1 MSDSI
6 EIPQEQVPA
15 PEVWMEKQMSS
26 VRILIADDHE
36 VVRRGV
42 RSLLESRKEWN
53 VCGEAVDG
61 RDAVNKAKELHPDV
75 VVLDISMPHLNGFE
89 AASLIRKEVPQSKI
103 LILSQHNVSEM
114 IQTALDAGARGYVSK
129 SEVSRDLLPAIEAI
143 IHNRSPFI
151 SHTENNGD
159 GTSASAQPAISVSTK
174 TDDLEL
180 GELDLL
186 AERNHLRELFMQ
198 LPAAIG
204 FMRGP
209 EHRWAFV
216 NPAYVRAVGRKS
228 DRALLGK
235 TIRESLSELKGQGFF
250 ELLDEVYRSGVPFV
264 GTEMKVNLDRGASGQ
279 PEEAFFNFI
288 YQPVRNHAGAVEGIF
303 VHAVEVTDHVLAR
316 GAMEKNETRL
326 HLAQA
331 AAQIGTWEWDPVGKK
346 NSLSSELHHMFG
358 TEASDPEHA
367 EQWKSRVVPE
377 DLPRVQAAMQESLKT
392 GSMEFEYRYQNPE
405 RGLRWFY
412 CKGGRLSQD
421 QSRLFGVVL
430 DITERKQTA
439 EALRTAHNELE
450 ARVQRRTAELQRR
463 TEEVSA
469 QADLLNLA
477 NDAIFVRTLDDKI
490 TYWNQGAE
498 RLYGWSREEVL
509 EKAPHQILRT
519 EFPQP
524 FEEIKAQLLREG
536 RWQGELTHSKRDGS
550 RIIVA
555 SRWSMWRAPDGK
567 PLGFLEVNSDIT
579 ERKRAEEGLR
589 TISGRL
595 LQMQDEERRRIAR
608 ELHDS
613 AGQTLVALDM
623 NLSSIRREAKQL
635 SPQVLKT
642 CSESLELVKALSREL
657 RTISH
662 LLHPPLLDEAGLP
675 SAVRWYVEGFGERS
689 KINVNLELDAD
700 LGRLSSECE
709 TAIFRIV
716 QECLTN
722 IHRHSGSSTASIRI
736 GRSAREVRVEVRDE
750 GKGISTQKQCNPGS
764 MKRGVGIQ
772 GMQERVRQLGGRLEI
787 HSGKAGT
794 TVIAIL
800 PVANRSGEDVS
811 TTAEIAS

>member
-1 MSDSI
+1 MN
-6 EIPQEQVPA
+6 
-15 PEVWMEKQMSS
+15 S

-42 RSLLESRKEWN
+42 RSLLTSRKEWD

-61 RDAVNKAKELHPDV
+61 RDAVKKAKELKPDV

-89 AASLIRKEVPQSKI
+89 AARLIHKEVPQSKI

-114 IQTALDAGARGYVSK
+114 LQTALDAGARGYVSK
-129 SEVSRDLLPAIEAI
+129 SEVSRDLLPAVEAI

-151 SHTENNGD
+151 SQTGNNGD
-159 GTSASAQPAISVSTK
+159 GISANAYSALSENTTGIAAQP
-174 TDDLEL
+174 
-180 GELDLL
+180 GELELL
-186 AERNHLRELFMQ
+186 AERSHLRELFMQ

-204 FMRGP
+204 IMSGP
-209 EHRWAFV
+209 AQRWSFV

-228 DRALLGK
+228 DKDLLGK
-235 TIRESLSELKGQGFF
+235 TVRESLPELKDQGFF
-250 ELLDEVYRSGVPFV
+250 DLLDQVYRSGVPFV
-264 GTEMKVNLDRGASGQ
+264 GTEMKVKLDRVASGL

-288 YQPVRNHAGAVEGIF
+288 YQPVRNAAGAVEAIF

-316 GAMEKNETRL
+316 RTMEKNENRFR
-326 HLAQA
+326 LAQV
-331 AAQIGTWEWDPVGKK
+331 AAQIGTWEWDPDGK
-346 NSLSSELHHMFG
+346 NTSLSSELHHMFG
-358 TEASDPEHA
+358 TEASDPDHV
-367 EQWKSRVVPE
+367 QTWKSRVLAE
-377 DLPRVQAAMQESLKT
+377 DMPKVQAAMQESLKT
-392 GSMEFEYRYQNPE
+392 GSMEFEYRYQDPQ

-412 CKGGRLSQD
+412 CKGRRFTEGD
-421 QSRLFGVVL
+421 TRLFGVVL
-430 DITERKQTA
+430 DITERKQIA
-439 EALRTAHNELE
+439 EALRNAHEELE
-450 ARVQRRTAELQRR
+450 ARVQQRTAELQRR

-498 RLYGWSREEVL
+498 RLYGWSRAEVL
-509 EKAPHQILRT
+509 QKTPHQILRT

-524 FEEIKAQLLREG
+524 FEEIKAQLLRDG
-536 RWQGELTHSKRDGS
+536 QWQGELTHSKRDGS
-550 RIIVA
+550 RITVA
-555 SRWSMWRAPDGK
+555 SRWSMWWSPEGK

-595 LQMQDEERRRIAR
+595 LQMQDDERRRIAR

-623 NLSSIRREAKQL
+623 NLASIQREAKQL
-635 SPQVLKT
+635 SPQALKT
-642 CSESLELVKALSREL
+642 CSESLDLVKELSREL

-675 SAVRWYVEGFGERS
+675 SAVRWYVEGFAERS
-689 KINVNLELDAD
+689 KIRVNLDLDAN

-716 QECLTN
+716 QESLTN
-722 IHRHSGSSTASIRI
+722 IHRHSGSPTASISISRT
-736 GRSAREVRVEVRDE
+736 RRQVRLEVHDQ
-750 GKGISTQKQCNPGS
+750 GKGISVQKQRNSGS

-772 GMQERVRQLGGRLEI
+772 GMHERVRQLGGRLQI
-787 HSGKAGT
+787 NSGKGGT
-794 TVIAIL
+794 SVVAIL
-800 PVANRSGEDVS
+800 PTESASGDSFASAVERVS
-811 TTAEIAS
+811 

>member
-1 MSDSI
+1 MN
-6 EIPQEQVPA
+6 
-15 PEVWMEKQMSS
+15 S

-42 RSLLESRKEWN
+42 RSLLTSRKEWD

-61 RDAVNKAKELHPDV
+61 RDAVKKAKELKPDV

-89 AASLIRKEVPQSKI
+89 AARLIHKEVPQSKI

-114 IQTALDAGARGYVSK
+114 LQTALDAGARGYVSK
-129 SEVSRDLLPAIEAI
+129 SEVSRDLLPAVEAI

-151 SHTENNGD
+151 SQTGNNGD
-159 GTSASAQPAISVSTK
+159 GISANAYSALSENTTGVAAQP
-174 TDDLEL
+174 
-180 GELDLL
+180 GELELL
-186 AERNHLRELFMQ
+186 AERSHLRELFMQ

-204 FMRGP
+204 IMSGP
-209 EHRWAFV
+209 EQRWSFV

-228 DRALLGK
+228 DKDLLGK
-235 TIRESLSELKGQGFF
+235 TVRESLPELKDQGFF
-250 ELLDEVYRSGVPFV
+250 DLLDQVYRSGVPFV
-264 GTEMKVNLDRGASGQ
+264 GTEMKVKLDRVASGL

-288 YQPVRNHAGAVEGIF
+288 YQPVRNAAGAVEAIF

-316 GAMEKNETRL
+316 RTMEKNENRFR
-326 HLAQA
+326 LAQV
-331 AAQIGTWEWDPVGKK
+331 AAQIGTWEWDPDGK
-346 NSLSSELHHMFG
+346 NTSLSSELHHMFG
-358 TEASDPEHA
+358 TEASDPDHV
-367 EQWKSRVVPE
+367 QTWKSRVLAE
-377 DLPRVQAAMQESLKT
+377 DMPKVQAAMQESLKT
-392 GSMEFEYRYQNPE
+392 GSMEFEYRYQDPQ

-412 CKGGRLSQD
+412 CKGRRFTEGD
-421 QSRLFGVVL
+421 TRLFGVVL
-430 DITERKQTA
+430 DITERKQIA
-439 EALRTAHNELE
+439 EALRNAHEELE
-450 ARVQRRTAELQRR
+450 ARVQQRTAELQRR

-498 RLYGWSREEVL
+498 RLYGWSRAEVL
-509 EKAPHQILRT
+509 QKTPHQILRT

-524 FEEIKAQLLREG
+524 FEEIKAQLLRDG
-536 RWQGELTHSKRDGS
+536 QWQGELTHSKRDGS
-550 RIIVA
+550 RITVA
-555 SRWSMWRAPDGK
+555 SRWSMWWSPEGK

-595 LQMQDEERRRIAR
+595 LQMQDDERRRIAR

-623 NLSSIRREAKQL
+623 NLASIQREAKQL
-635 SPQVLKT
+635 SPQALKT
-642 CSESLELVKALSREL
+642 CSESLDLVKELSREL

-675 SAVRWYVEGFGERS
+675 SAVRWYVEGFAERS
-689 KINVNLELDAD
+689 KIRVNLDLDAN

-716 QECLTN
+716 QESLTN
-722 IHRHSGSSTASIRI
+722 IHRHSGSPTASISISRT
-736 GRSAREVRVEVRDE
+736 RRQVRLEVHDQ
-750 GKGISTQKQCNPGS
+750 GKGISVQKQRNSGS

-772 GMQERVRQLGGRLEI
+772 GMHERVRQLGGRLQI
-787 HSGKAGT
+787 NSGKGGT
-794 TVIAIL
+794 SVVAIL
-800 PVANRSGEDVS
+800 PTESASGDSFASAVERVS
-811 TTAEIAS
+811 

>member
-1 MSDSI
+1 MN
-6 EIPQEQVPA
+6 
-15 PEVWMEKQMSS
+15 S

-42 RSLLESRKEWN
+42 RSLLTSRKEWD

-61 RDAVNKAKELHPDV
+61 RDAVKKAKELKPDV
-75 VVLDISMPHLNGFE
+75 VVLDISMPDLNGFE
-89 AASLIRKEVPQSKI
+89 AARLIHKEVPQSKI

-114 IQTALDAGARGYVSK
+114 LQTALDAGARGYVSK
-129 SEVSRDLLPAIEAI
+129 SEVSRDLLPAVEAI

-151 SHTENNGD
+151 SQTGNNGD
-159 GTSASAQPAISVSTK
+159 GISANAYSALSENTTGIAAQP
-174 TDDLEL
+174 
-180 GELDLL
+180 GELELL

-204 FMRGP
+204 IMSGP
-209 EHRWAFV
+209 EQRWSFV

-228 DRALLGK
+228 DKDLLGK
-235 TIRESLSELKGQGFF
+235 TVRESLPELKDQGFF
-250 ELLDEVYRSGVPFV
+250 DLLDQVYRSGVPFV
-264 GTEMKVNLDRGASGQ
+264 GTEMKVKLDRVASGL

-288 YQPVRNHAGAVEGIF
+288 YQPVRNAAGAVEAIF

-316 GAMEKNETRL
+316 RTMEKNENRFR
-326 HLAQA
+326 LAQV
-331 AAQIGTWEWDPVGKK
+331 AAQIGTWEWDPDGK
-346 NSLSSELHHMFG
+346 NTSLSSELHHMFG
-358 TEASDPEHA
+358 TEASDPDHV
-367 EQWKSRVVPE
+367 QTWKSRVLAE
-377 DLPRVQAAMQESLKT
+377 DMAKVQAAIQESLKT
-392 GSMEFEYRYQNPE
+392 GSMEFEYRYQDPQ

-412 CKGGRLSQD
+412 CKGCRFTEGD
-421 QSRLFGVVL
+421 TRLFGVVL
-430 DITERKQTA
+430 DITERKQIA
-439 EALRTAHNELE
+439 EALRNAHEELE
-450 ARVQRRTAELQRR
+450 ARVQQRTAELQRR

-498 RLYGWSREEVL
+498 RLYGWSRAEVL
-509 EKAPHQILRT
+509 QKTPHQILRT

-524 FEEIKAQLLREG
+524 FEEIKAQLLRDG
-536 RWQGELTHSKRDGS
+536 QWQGELTHSKRDGS
-550 RIIVA
+550 RITVA
-555 SRWSMWRAPDGK
+555 SRWSMWWSPEGK

-595 LQMQDEERRRIAR
+595 LQMQDDERRRIAR

-623 NLSSIRREAKQL
+623 NLASIQREAKQL
-635 SPQVLKT
+635 SPQALKT
-642 CSESLELVKALSREL
+642 CSESLDLVKELSREL

-675 SAVRWYVEGFGERS
+675 SAVRWYVEGFAERS
-689 KINVNLELDAD
+689 KIRVNLDLDAN

-716 QECLTN
+716 QESLTN
-722 IHRHSGSSTASIRI
+722 IHRHSGSPTASINISRT
-736 GRSAREVRVEVRDE
+736 RREVRLGVHDQ
-750 GKGISTQKQCNPGS
+750 GKGISGS

-772 GMQERVRQLGGRLEI
+772 GMHERVRQLGGRLQI
-787 HSGKAGT
+787 NSGKGGT
-794 TVIAIL
+794 SVVAIL
-800 PVANRSGEDVS
+800 PTESASGDSFASAVERVS
-811 TTAEIAS
+811 

>member
-1 MSDSI
+1 MN
-6 EIPQEQVPA
+6 
-15 PEVWMEKQMSS
+15 S

-42 RSLLESRKEWN
+42 RSLLTSRKEWD

-61 RDAVNKAKELHPDV
+61 RDAVKKAKELKPDV

-89 AASLIRKEVPQSKI
+89 AARLIHKEVPQSKI

-114 IQTALDAGARGYVSK
+114 LQTALDAGARGYVSK
-129 SEVSRDLLPAIEAI
+129 SEVSRDLLPAVEAI

-151 SHTENNGD
+151 SQTGNNGD
-159 GTSASAQPAISVSTK
+159 GISANAYSALSENTTGVAAQP
-174 TDDLEL
+174 
-180 GELDLL
+180 GELELL

-204 FMRGP
+204 IMSGP
-209 EHRWAFV
+209 EQRWSFV

-228 DRALLGK
+228 DKDLLGK
-235 TIRESLSELKGQGFF
+235 TVRESLPELKDQGFF
-250 ELLDEVYRSGVPFV
+250 DLLDQVYRSGVPFV
-264 GTEMKVNLDRGASGQ
+264 GTEMKVKLDRVASGL

-288 YQPVRNHAGAVEGIF
+288 YQPVRNAAGAVEAIF

-316 GAMEKNETRL
+316 RTMEKNENRFR
-326 HLAQA
+326 LAQV
-331 AAQIGTWEWDPVGKK
+331 AAQIGTWEWDPDGK
-346 NSLSSELHHMFG
+346 NTSLSSELHHMFG
-358 TEASDPEHA
+358 TEASDPDHV
-367 EQWKSRVVPE
+367 QTWKSRVLAE
-377 DLPRVQAAMQESLKT
+377 DMPKVQAAMQESLKT
-392 GSMEFEYRYQNPE
+392 GSMEFEYRYQDPQ

-412 CKGGRLSQD
+412 CKGRRFTEGD
-421 QSRLFGVVL
+421 TRLFGVVL
-430 DITERKQTA
+430 DITERKQIA
-439 EALRTAHNELE
+439 EALRNAHEELE
-450 ARVQRRTAELQRR
+450 ARVQQRTAELQRR

-498 RLYGWSREEVL
+498 RLYGWSRAEVL
-509 EKAPHQILRT
+509 QKTPHQILRT

-524 FEEIKAQLLREG
+524 FEEIKAQLLRDG
-536 RWQGELTHSKRDGS
+536 QWQGELTHSKRDGS
-550 RIIVA
+550 RITVA
-555 SRWSMWRAPDGK
+555 SRWSMWWSPEGK

-595 LQMQDEERRRIAR
+595 LQMQDDERRRIAR

-623 NLSSIRREAKQL
+623 NLASIQREAKQL
-635 SPQVLKT
+635 SPQALKT
-642 CSESLELVKALSREL
+642 CSESLDLVKELSREL

-675 SAVRWYVEGFGERS
+675 SAVRWYVEGFAERS
-689 KINVNLELDAD
+689 KIRVNLDLDAN

-716 QECLTN
+716 QESLTN
-722 IHRHSGSSTASIRI
+722 IHRHSGSPTASISISRT
-736 GRSAREVRVEVRDE
+736 RRQVRLEVHDQ
-750 GKGISTQKQCNPGS
+750 GKGISVQKQRNSGS

-772 GMQERVRQLGGRLEI
+772 GMNERVRQLGGRLQI
-787 HSGKAGT
+787 NSGKGGT
-794 TVIAIL
+794 SVVAIL
-800 PVANRSGEDVS
+800 PTESASGDSFASAVERVS
-811 TTAEIAS
+811 

>member
-1 MSDSI
+1 MN
-6 EIPQEQVPA
+6 
-15 PEVWMEKQMSS
+15 S

-42 RSLLESRKEWN
+42 RSLLTSRKEWD

-61 RDAVNKAKELHPDV
+61 RDAVKKAKELKPDV

-89 AASLIRKEVPQSKI
+89 AARLIHKEVPQSKI

-114 IQTALDAGARGYVSK
+114 LQTALDSGARGFVSK
-129 SEVSRDLLPAIEAI
+129 SEVSRDLLPAVEAI

-151 SHTENNGD
+151 SQTGNNGD
-159 GTSASAQPAISVSTK
+159 GISANAYSALSENTTGIAAQP
-174 TDDLEL
+174 
-180 GELDLL
+180 GELELL

-204 FMRGP
+204 IMSGP
-209 EHRWAFV
+209 EQRWSFV

-228 DRALLGK
+228 DKDLLGK
-235 TIRESLSELKGQGFF
+235 TVRESLPELKDQGFF
-250 ELLDEVYRSGVPFV
+250 DLLDQVYRSGVPFV
-264 GTEMKVNLDRGASGQ
+264 GTEMKVKLDRVASGL

-288 YQPVRNHAGAVEGIF
+288 YQPVRNAAGAVEAIF

-316 GAMEKNETRL
+316 RTMEKNENRFR
-326 HLAQA
+326 LAQV
-331 AAQIGTWEWDPVGKK
+331 AAQIGTWEWDPDGK
-346 NSLSSELHHMFG
+346 NTSLSSELHHMFG
-358 TEASDPEHA
+358 TEASDPDHV
-367 EQWKSRVVPE
+367 QTWKSRVLAE
-377 DLPRVQAAMQESLKT
+377 DMPKVQAAMQEGLKT
-392 GSMEFEYRYQNPE
+392 GSMEFEYRYQDPQ

-412 CKGGRLSQD
+412 CKGRRFTEGD
-421 QSRLFGVVL
+421 TRLFGVVL
-430 DITERKQTA
+430 DITERKQIA
-439 EALRTAHNELE
+439 EALRNAHEELE
-450 ARVQRRTAELQRR
+450 ARVQQRTAELQRR

-498 RLYGWSREEVL
+498 RLYGWSRAEVL
-509 EKAPHQILRT
+509 QKTPHQILRT

-524 FEEIKAQLLREG
+524 FEEIKAQLLRDG
-536 RWQGELTHSKRDGS
+536 QWQGELTHSKRDGS
-550 RIIVA
+550 RITVA
-555 SRWSMWRAPDGK
+555 SRWSMWWSPEGK

-595 LQMQDEERRRIAR
+595 LQMQDDERRRIAR

-623 NLSSIRREAKQL
+623 NLASIQREAKQL
-635 SPQVLKT
+635 SPQALKT
-642 CSESLELVKALSREL
+642 CSESLDLVKELSREL

-675 SAVRWYVEGFGERS
+675 SAVRWYVEGFAERS
-689 KINVNLELDAD
+689 KIRVNLDLDAN

-716 QECLTN
+716 QESLTN
-722 IHRHSGSSTASIRI
+722 IHRHSGSPTASISISRT
-736 GRSAREVRVEVRDE
+736 RRQVRLEVHDQ
-750 GKGISTQKQCNPGS
+750 GKGISVQKQRNSGS

-772 GMQERVRQLGGRLEI
+772 GMHERVRQLGGRLQI
-787 HSGKAGT
+787 NSGKGGT
-794 TVIAIL
+794 SVVAIL
-800 PVANRSGEDVS
+800 PTESASGDSFASAVERVS
-811 TTAEIAS
+811 

>member
-1 MSDSI
+1 MN
-6 EIPQEQVPA
+6 
-15 PEVWMEKQMSS
+15 S

-42 RSLLESRKEWN
+42 RSLLTSRKEWD

-61 RDAVNKAKELHPDV
+61 RDAVKKAKELKPDV
-75 VVLDISMPHLNGFE
+75 VVLDISMPDLNGFE
-89 AASLIRKEVPQSKI
+89 AARLIHKEVPQSKI

-114 IQTALDAGARGYVSK
+114 LQTALDAGARGYVSK
-129 SEVSRDLLPAIEAI
+129 SEVSRDLLPAVEAI

-151 SHTENNGD
+151 SQTGNNGD
-159 GTSASAQPAISVSTK
+159 GISANAYSALSENTTGIAAQP
-174 TDDLEL
+174 
-180 GELDLL
+180 GELELL

-204 FMRGP
+204 IMSGP
-209 EHRWAFV
+209 EQRWSFV

-228 DRALLGK
+228 DKDLLGK
-235 TIRESLSELKGQGFF
+235 TVRESLPELKDQGFF
-250 ELLDEVYRSGVPFV
+250 DLLDQVYRSGVPFV
-264 GTEMKVNLDRGASGQ
+264 GTEMKVKLDRVASGL

-288 YQPVRNHAGAVEGIF
+288 YQPVRNAAGAVEAIF

-316 GAMEKNETRL
+316 RTMEKNENRFR
-326 HLAQA
+326 LAQV
-331 AAQIGTWEWDPVGKK
+331 AAQIGTWEWDPDGK
-346 NSLSSELHHMFG
+346 NTSLSSELHHMFG
-358 TEASDPEHA
+358 TEASDPDYV
-367 EQWKSRVVPE
+367 QTWKSRVLAE
-377 DLPRVQAAMQESLKT
+377 DMPKVQAAMQESLKT
-392 GSMEFEYRYQNPE
+392 GSMEFEYRYQDPQ

-412 CKGGRLSQD
+412 CKGRRFTEGD
-421 QSRLFGVVL
+421 TRLFGVAL
-430 DITERKQTA
+430 DITERKQIA
-439 EALRTAHNELE
+439 EALRNAHEELE
-450 ARVQRRTAELQRR
+450 ARVQQRTAELQRR

-498 RLYGWSREEVL
+498 RLYGWSRAEVL
-509 EKAPHQILRT
+509 QKTPHQILRT

-524 FEEIKAQLLREG
+524 FEEIKAQLLRDG
-536 RWQGELTHSKRDGS
+536 QWQGELTHSKRDGS
-550 RIIVA
+550 RITVA
-555 SRWSMWRAPDGK
+555 SRWSMWWSPEGK

-595 LQMQDEERRRIAR
+595 LQMQDDERRRIAR

-623 NLSSIRREAKQL
+623 NLASIQREAKQL
-635 SPQVLKT
+635 SPQALKT
-642 CSESLELVKALSREL
+642 CSESLDLVKELSREL

-675 SAVRWYVEGFGERS
+675 SAVRWYVEGFAERS
-689 KINVNLELDAD
+689 KIRVNLDLDAN

-716 QECLTN
+716 QESLTN
-722 IHRHSGSSTASIRI
+722 IHRHSGSPTASISISRT
-736 GRSAREVRVEVRDE
+736 RREVRLGVHDQ
-750 GKGISTQKQCNPGS
+750 GKGISGS

-772 GMQERVRQLGGRLEI
+772 GMHERVRQLGGRLQI
-787 HSGKAGT
+787 NSGKGGT
-794 TVIAIL
+794 SVVAIL
-800 PVANRSGEDVS
+800 PTESASGDSFASAVERVS
-811 TTAEIAS
+811 

>member
-1 MSDSI
+1 MN
-6 EIPQEQVPA
+6 
-15 PEVWMEKQMSS
+15 S

-42 RSLLESRKEWN
+42 RSLLTSRKEWD

-61 RDAVNKAKELHPDV
+61 RDAVKKAKELKPDV

-89 AASLIRKEVPQSKI
+89 AARLIHKEVPQSKI

-114 IQTALDAGARGYVSK
+114 LQTALDSGARGYVSK
-129 SEVSRDLLPAIEAI
+129 SEVSRDLLPAVEAI
-143 IHNRSPFI
+143 VHNRSPFI
-151 SHTENNGD
+151 SQIGNNGD
-159 GTSASAQPAISVSTK
+159 GISANAYSALSENTTGIAAQAGV
-174 TDDLEL
+174 LE
-180 GELDLL
+180 LL

-204 FMRGP
+204 IMSGP
-209 EHRWAFV
+209 EQRWSFV

-228 DRALLGK
+228 DKDLLGK
-235 TIRESLSELKGQGFF
+235 TVRESLPELKDQGFF
-250 ELLDEVYRSGVPFV
+250 DLLDQVYRSGVPFV
-264 GTEMKVNLDRGASGQ
+264 GTEMKVKLDRVASGL

-288 YQPVRNHAGAVEGIF
+288 YQPVRNATGAVEAIF

-316 GAMEKNETRL
+316 RTMEKNENRFR
-326 HLAQA
+326 LAQV
-331 AAQIGTWEWDPVGKK
+331 AAQIGTWEWDPDGK
-346 NSLSSELHHMFG
+346 NTSLSSELHHMFG
-358 TEASDPEHA
+358 TEASDPDHV
-367 EQWKSRVVPE
+367 QTWKSRVLAE
-377 DLPRVQAAMQESLKT
+377 DMPKVQAAMQESLKT
-392 GSMEFEYRYQNPE
+392 GSMEFEYRYQDPQ

-412 CKGGRLSQD
+412 CKGRRFTEGD
-421 QSRLFGVVL
+421 TRLFGVVL
-430 DITERKQTA
+430 DITERKQIA
-439 EALRTAHNELE
+439 EALRNAHEELE
-450 ARVQRRTAELQRR
+450 ARVQQRTAELQRR

-498 RLYGWSREEVL
+498 RLYGWSRAEVL
-509 EKAPHQILRT
+509 QKTPHQILRT

-524 FEEIKAQLLREG
+524 FEEIKAQLLRDG
-536 RWQGELTHSKRDGS
+536 QWQGELTHSKRDGS
-550 RIIVA
+550 RITVA
-555 SRWSMWRAPDGK
+555 SRWSMWWSPEGK

-595 LQMQDEERRRIAR
+595 LQMQDDERRRIAR
-608 ELHDS
+608 ELHDR

-623 NLSSIRREAKQL
+623 NLASIQREAKQL
-635 SPQVLKT
+635 SPQALKT
-642 CSESLELVKALSREL
+642 CSESLDLVKELSREL

-675 SAVRWYVEGFGERS
+675 SAVRWYVEGFAERS
-689 KINVNLELDAD
+689 KIRVNLDLDAN

-716 QECLTN
+716 QESLTN
-722 IHRHSGSSTASIRI
+722 IHRHSGSPTASISISRT
-736 GRSAREVRVEVRDE
+736 RRQVRLEVHDQ
-750 GKGISTQKQCNPGS
+750 GKGISVQKQRNSGS

-772 GMQERVRQLGGRLEI
+772 GMHERVRQLGGRLQI
-787 HSGKAGT
+787 NSGKGGT
-794 TVIAIL
+794 SVVAIL
-800 PVANRSGEDVS
+800 PTESASGDSFASAVERVS
-811 TTAEIAS
+811 

>member
-1 MSDSI
+1 MN
-6 EIPQEQVPA
+6 
-15 PEVWMEKQMSS
+15 S

-42 RSLLESRKEWN
+42 RSLLTSRKEWA

-61 RDAVNKAKELHPDV
+61 RDAVKKAKELKPDV
-75 VVLDISMPHLNGFE
+75 VVLDISMPDLNGFE
-89 AASLIRKEVPQSKI
+89 AARLIHKEVPQSKI

-114 IQTALDAGARGYVSK
+114 LQTALDAGARGYVSK
-129 SEVSRDLLPAIEAI
+129 SEVSRDLLPAVEAI

-151 SHTENNGD
+151 SQTGNNGD
-159 GTSASAQPAISVSTK
+159 GISANAYSALSENTTGIAAQP
-174 TDDLEL
+174 
-180 GELDLL
+180 GELELL

-204 FMRGP
+204 IMSGP
-209 EHRWAFV
+209 EQRWSFV

-228 DRALLGK
+228 DKDLLGK
-235 TIRESLSELKGQGFF
+235 TVRESLPELKDQGFF
-250 ELLDEVYRSGVPFV
+250 DLLDQVYRSGVPFV
-264 GTEMKVNLDRGASGQ
+264 GTEMKVKLDRVASGL

-288 YQPVRNHAGAVEGIF
+288 YQPVRNAAGAVEAIF

-316 GAMEKNETRL
+316 RTMEKNENRFR
-326 HLAQA
+326 LAQV
-331 AAQIGTWEWDPVGKK
+331 AAQIGTWEWDPDGK
-346 NSLSSELHHMFG
+346 NTSLSSELHHMFG
-358 TEASDPEHA
+358 TEASDPDHV
-367 EQWKSRVVPE
+367 QTWKSRVLAE
-377 DLPRVQAAMQESLKT
+377 DMAKVQAAIQESLKT
-392 GSMEFEYRYQNPE
+392 GSMEFEYRYQDPQ

-412 CKGGRLSQD
+412 CKGCRFTEGD
-421 QSRLFGVVL
+421 TRLFGVVL
-430 DITERKQTA
+430 DITERKQIA
-439 EALRTAHNELE
+439 EALRNAHEELE
-450 ARVQRRTAELQRR
+450 ARVQQRTAELQRR

-498 RLYGWSREEVL
+498 RLYGWSRAEVL
-509 EKAPHQILRT
+509 QKTPHQILRT

-524 FEEIKAQLLREG
+524 FEEIKAQLLRDG
-536 RWQGELTHSKRDGS
+536 QWQGELTHSKRDGS
-550 RIIVA
+550 RITVA
-555 SRWSMWRAPDGK
+555 SRWSMWWSPEGK

-595 LQMQDEERRRIAR
+595 LQMQDDERRRIAR

-623 NLSSIRREAKQL
+623 NLASIQREAKQL
-635 SPQVLKT
+635 SPQALKT
-642 CSESLELVKALSREL
+642 CSESLDLVKELSREL

-675 SAVRWYVEGFGERS
+675 SAVRWYVEGFAERS
-689 KINVNLELDAD
+689 KIRVNLDLDAN

-716 QECLTN
+716 QESLTN
-722 IHRHSGSSTASIRI
+722 IHRHSGSPTASISISRT
-736 GRSAREVRVEVRDE
+736 RREVRLGVHDQ
-750 GKGISTQKQCNPGS
+750 GKGISGS

-772 GMQERVRQLGGRLEI
+772 GMHERVRQLGGRLQI
-787 HSGKAGT
+787 NSGKGGT
-794 TVIAIL
+794 SVVAIL
-800 PVANRSGEDVS
+800 PTESASGDSFASAVERVS
-811 TTAEIAS
+811 

>member
-1 MSDSI
+1 MG
-6 EIPQEQVPA
+6 
-15 PEVWMEKQMSS
+15 KQMSS
-26 VRILIADDHE
+26 LRILIVDDHE

-42 RSLLESRKEWN
+42 RALLASRKDWDI
-53 VCGEAVDG
+53 CGEAVDG
-61 RDAVNKAKELHPDV
+61 RDAVNKAKELNPDV

-89 AASLIRKEVPQSKI
+89 AARLIRNEVPQSKI

-114 IQTALDAGARGYVSK
+114 IQTALDVGARGYVSK

-151 SHTENNGD
+151 SQTENNGD
-159 GTSASAQPAISVSTK
+159 GSFVSAHPASLESTK
-174 TDDLEL
+174 TGDPQLA
-180 GELDLL
+180 ELDLL

-228 DRALLGK
+228 DKALLGK
-235 TIRESLSELKGQGFF
+235 TIRESLPELMGQGFF

-288 YQPVRNHAGAVEGIF
+288 YQPVRNQTAAVAGIF

-316 GAMEKNETRL
+316 RTMEKNETRL
-326 HLAQA
+326 HLAQT
-331 AAQIGTWEWDPVGKK
+331 AAQIGTWEWDPAGKN

-358 TEASDPEHA
+358 TEAGDPEHA
-367 EQWKSRVVPE
+367 QKWTSRVMPE
-377 DLPRVQAAMQESLKT
+377 DMPKVQAAMQESLKT
-392 GSMEFEYRYQNPE
+392 GSMEFEYRYQDPQ

-412 CKGGRLSQD
+412 CKGRKFSQNEN
-421 QSRLFGVVL
+421 RLFGVVL
-430 DITERKQTA
+430 DITERKQIA
-439 EALRTAHNELE
+439 EALRNAHDELE
-450 ARVQRRTAELQRR
+450 ARVQERTAELQRR

-498 RLYGWSREEVL
+498 RLYGWRRDEVL
-509 EKAPHQILRT
+509 QKAPYQILRT

-536 RWQGELTHSKRDGS
+536 QWQGEITHSKRDGS

-555 SRWSMWRAPDGK
+555 SRWSMWRGPDGQ
-567 PLGFLEVNSDIT
+567 PLGFLEVNTDIT

-623 NLSSIRREAKQL
+623 NLSSIQREAKQL
-635 SPQVLKT
+635 SAQTLKT
-642 CSESLELVKALSREL
+642 CSESLVLVKALSREL

-662 LLHPPLLDEAGLP
+662 LLHPPLLDEAGLS
-675 SAVRWYVEGFGERS
+675 SAVRWYVEGFAERS
-689 KINVNLELDAD
+689 RIAVNLELDAD

-722 IHRHSGSSTASIRI
+722 IHRHSGSPTASIRI
-736 GRSAREVRVEVRDE
+736 SRTPREVRVEVGDQ
-750 GKGISTQKQCNPGS
+750 GKGIAVQKQRNSGS

-787 HSGKAGT
+787 HSGKGGT

-800 PVANRSGEDVS
+800 PTESRSSDSSSSAAEVASQG
-811 TTAEIAS
+811 

>member
-1 MSDSI
+1 MN
-6 EIPQEQVPA
+6 
-15 PEVWMEKQMSS
+15 S

-42 RSLLESRKEWN
+42 RSLLTSRKEWN
-53 VCGEAVDG
+53 ICGEAVDG
-61 RDAVNKAKELHPDV
+61 RDAVNKAKELKPDV

-89 AASLIRKEVPQSKI
+89 AARLIRKEVPQSKI

-114 IQTALDAGARGYVSK
+114 IQTALDVGARGYVSK

-151 SHTENNGD
+151 SQTENNGD
-159 GTSASAQPAISVSTK
+159 RISASTLSARSEPKTGNSQP
-174 TDDLEL
+174 

-204 FMRGP
+204 VMSGP
-209 EHRWAFV
+209 ELRWTFV
-216 NPAYVRAVGRKS
+216 NPAYLRAVGRKS
-228 DRALLGK
+228 DNDLLGK
-235 TIRESLSELKGQGFF
+235 TIRETLPELKGQGFF

-264 GTEMKVNLDRGASGQ
+264 GTEMKVILDRGASGQ
-279 PEEAFFNFI
+279 PAEAFFNFI
-288 YQPVRNHAGAVEGIF
+288 YQPVRNQEGAVEGIF

-316 GAMEKNETRL
+316 RTMEQNETRF

-331 AAQIGTWEWDPVGKK
+331 AAQIGTWEWDPVEKN

-367 EQWKSRVVPE
+367 QKWTSRVVPE
-377 DLPRVQAAMQESLKT
+377 DLPKVQAAMQESLNT
-392 GSMEFEYRYQNPE
+392 GSMEFEYRYQHPQ

-412 CKGGRLSQD
+412 CKGRRFTESD
-421 QSRLFGVVL
+421 ARLFGVVL
-430 DITERKQTA
+430 DITERKQIA
-439 EALRTAHNELE
+439 EALRHAHEELE
-450 ARVQRRTAELQRR
+450 TRVQHRTAELERR

-498 RLYGWSREEVL
+498 RLYGWSRHEVL
-509 EKAPHQILRT
+509 GNAPHQVLRT

-524 FEEIKAQLLREG
+524 FEEIKAQLLRDG
-536 RWQGELTHSKRDGS
+536 RWQGELIHSKRDGS

-555 SRWSMWRAPDGK
+555 SRWSMWWSPDGK

-595 LQMQDEERRRIAR
+595 LQMQDDERRRIAR

-623 NLSSIRREAKQL
+623 NLAAIQREAKEL
-635 SPQVLKT
+635 SPQALKT
-642 CSESLELVKALSREL
+642 CSESLHLVKELSREL

-675 SAVRWYVEGFGERS
+675 SAVRWYVEGFAERS
-689 KINVNLELDAD
+689 KIRVNLDLDAN

-722 IHRHSGSSTASIRI
+722 IHRHSGSPTANISISSTPRQ
-736 GRSAREVRVEVRDE
+736 VRVEVRDQ
-750 GKGISTQKQCNPGS
+750 GKGISVRKQRDAGA

-772 GMQERVRQLGGRLEI
+772 GMQERVRQLGGRLQI
-787 HSGKAGT
+787 NSGKGGT
-794 TVIAIL
+794 SVVAIL
-800 PVANRSGEDVS
+800 PTETVS
-811 TTAEIAS
+811 SDSFAPAVERVS

>member
-1 MSDSI
+1 MN
-6 EIPQEQVPA
+6 
-15 PEVWMEKQMSS
+15 S

-42 RSLLESRKEWN
+42 RSLLTSRKEWD

-61 RDAVNKAKELHPDV
+61 RDAVKKAKELKPDV
-75 VVLDISMPHLNGFE
+75 VVLDISMPDLNGFE
-89 AASLIRKEVPQSKI
+89 AARLIHKEVPQSKI

-114 IQTALDAGARGYVSK
+114 LQTALDAGARGYVSK
-129 SEVSRDLLPAIEAI
+129 SEVSRDLLPAVEAI

-151 SHTENNGD
+151 SQTGNNGD
-159 GTSASAQPAISVSTK
+159 GISANAYSALSENTTGIAAQP
-174 TDDLEL
+174 
-180 GELDLL
+180 GELELL

-204 FMRGP
+204 IMSGP
-209 EHRWAFV
+209 EQRWSFV

-228 DRALLGK
+228 DKDLLGK
-235 TIRESLSELKGQGFF
+235 TVRESLPELKDQGFF
-250 ELLDEVYRSGVPFV
+250 DLLDQVYRSGVPFV
-264 GTEMKVNLDRGASGQ
+264 GTEMKVKLDRVASGL

-288 YQPVRNHAGAVEGIF
+288 YQPVRNAAGAVEAIF

-316 GAMEKNETRL
+316 RTMEKNENRFR
-326 HLAQA
+326 LAQV
-331 AAQIGTWEWDPVGKK
+331 AAQIGTWEWDPDGK
-346 NSLSSELHHMFG
+346 NTSLSSELHHMFG
-358 TEASDPEHA
+358 TEASDPDHV
-367 EQWKSRVVPE
+367 QTWKSRVLAE
-377 DLPRVQAAMQESLKT
+377 DMAKVQAAMQESLKT
-392 GSMEFEYRYQNPE
+392 GSMEFEYRYQDPQ

-412 CKGGRLSQD
+412 CKGRRFTEGD
-421 QSRLFGVVL
+421 TRLFGVVL
-430 DITERKQTA
+430 DITERKQIA
-439 EALRTAHNELE
+439 EALRNAHEELE
-450 ARVQRRTAELQRR
+450 ARVQQRTAELQRR

-498 RLYGWSREEVL
+498 RLYGWSRAEVL
-509 EKAPHQILRT
+509 QKTPHQILGT

-524 FEEIKAQLLREG
+524 FEEIKAQLLRDG
-536 RWQGELTHSKRDGS
+536 QWQGELAQSKRDGS

-555 SRWSMWRAPDGK
+555 SRWSMWRDPDGK

-595 LQMQDEERRRIAR
+595 LQMQDDERRRIAR

-623 NLSSIRREAKQL
+623 NLASIQREAKQL
-635 SPQVLKT
+635 SPQALKT
-642 CSESLELVKALSREL
+642 CSESLDLVKELSREL

-675 SAVRWYVEGFGERS
+675 SAVRWYVEGFAERS
-689 KINVNLELDAD
+689 KIRVNLDLDAN

-716 QECLTN
+716 QESLTN
-722 IHRHSGSSTASIRI
+722 IHRHSGSPTASISISRT
-736 GRSAREVRVEVRDE
+736 RREVRLGVHDQ
-750 GKGISTQKQCNPGS
+750 GKGISGS

-772 GMQERVRQLGGRLEI
+772 GMHERVRQLGGRLQI
-787 HSGKAGT
+787 NSGKGGT
-794 TVIAIL
+794 SVVAIL
-800 PVANRSGEDVS
+800 PTESASGDSFASAVERVS
-811 TTAEIAS
+811 

>member
-1 MSDSI
+1 MN
-6 EIPQEQVPA
+6 
-15 PEVWMEKQMSS
+15 S

-42 RSLLESRKEWN
+42 RSLLTSRKEWD

-61 RDAVNKAKELHPDV
+61 RDAVKKAKELKPDV
-75 VVLDISMPHLNGFE
+75 VVLDISMPDLNGFE
-89 AASLIRKEVPQSKI
+89 AARLIHKEVPQSKI

-114 IQTALDAGARGYVSK
+114 LQTALDAGARGYVSK
-129 SEVSRDLLPAIEAI
+129 SEVSRDLLPAVEAI

-151 SHTENNGD
+151 SQTGNNGD
-159 GTSASAQPAISVSTK
+159 GISANAYSALSENTTGVAAQP
-174 TDDLEL
+174 
-180 GELDLL
+180 GELELL
-186 AERNHLRELFMQ
+186 AERSHLRELFMQ

-204 FMRGP
+204 IMSGP
-209 EHRWAFV
+209 AQRWSFV

-228 DRALLGK
+228 DKDLLGK
-235 TIRESLSELKGQGFF
+235 TVRESLPELKDQGFF
-250 ELLDEVYRSGVPFV
+250 DLLDQVYRSGVPFV
-264 GTEMKVNLDRGASGQ
+264 GTEMKVKLDRVASGL

-288 YQPVRNHAGAVEGIF
+288 YQPVRNAAGAVEAIF

-316 GAMEKNETRL
+316 RTMEKNENRFR
-326 HLAQA
+326 LAQV
-331 AAQIGTWEWDPVGKK
+331 AAQIGTWEWDPDGK
-346 NSLSSELHHMFG
+346 NTSLSSELHHMFG
-358 TEASDPEHA
+358 TEASDPDHV
-367 EQWKSRVVPE
+367 QTWKSRVLAE
-377 DLPRVQAAMQESLKT
+377 DMPKVQAAMQESLKT
-392 GSMEFEYRYQNPE
+392 GSMEFEYRYQDPQ

-412 CKGGRLSQD
+412 CKGRRFTEGD
-421 QSRLFGVVL
+421 TRLFGVVL
-430 DITERKQTA
+430 DITERKQIA
-439 EALRTAHNELE
+439 EALRNAHEELE
-450 ARVQRRTAELQRR
+450 ARVQQRTAELQRR

-498 RLYGWSREEVL
+498 RLYGWSRAEVL
-509 EKAPHQILRT
+509 QKTPHQILRT

-524 FEEIKAQLLREG
+524 FEEIKAQLLRDG
-536 RWQGELTHSKRDGS
+536 QWQGELTHSKRDGS
-550 RIIVA
+550 RITVA
-555 SRWSMWRAPDGK
+555 SRWSMWWSPEGK

-595 LQMQDEERRRIAR
+595 LQMQDDERRRIAR

-623 NLSSIRREAKQL
+623 NLASIQREAKQL
-635 SPQVLKT
+635 SPQALKT
-642 CSESLELVKALSREL
+642 CSESLDLVKELSREL

-675 SAVRWYVEGFGERS
+675 SAVRWYVEGFAERS
-689 KINVNLELDAD
+689 KIRVNLDLDAN

-716 QECLTN
+716 QESLTN
-722 IHRHSGSSTASIRI
+722 IHRHSGSPTASISISRT
-736 GRSAREVRVEVRDE
+736 RRQVRLEVHDQ
-750 GKGISTQKQCNPGS
+750 GKGISVQKQRNSGS

-772 GMQERVRQLGGRLEI
+772 GMHERVRQLGGRLQI
-787 HSGKAGT
+787 NSGKGGT
-794 TVIAIL
+794 SVVAIL
-800 PVANRSGEDVS
+800 PTESASGDSFASAVERVS
-811 TTAEIAS
+811 

>member
-1 MSDSI
+1 MN
-6 EIPQEQVPA
+6 
-15 PEVWMEKQMSS
+15 S

-42 RSLLESRKEWN
+42 RSLLTSRKEWD

-61 RDAVNKAKELHPDV
+61 RDAVKKAKELKPDV

-89 AASLIRKEVPQSKI
+89 AARLIHKEVPQSKI

-114 IQTALDAGARGYVSK
+114 LQTALDSGARGYVSK
-129 SEVSRDLLPAIEAI
+129 SEVSRDLLPAVEAI

-151 SHTENNGD
+151 SQTGNNGD
-159 GTSASAQPAISVSTK
+159 GISANAYSALSENTTGIAAQP
-174 TDDLEL
+174 
-180 GELDLL
+180 GELELL

-204 FMRGP
+204 IMSGP
-209 EHRWAFV
+209 EQRWSFV

-228 DRALLGK
+228 DKDLLGK
-235 TIRESLSELKGQGFF
+235 TVRESLPELKDQGFF
-250 ELLDEVYRSGVPFV
+250 DLLDQVYRSGVPFV
-264 GTEMKVNLDRGASGQ
+264 GTEMKVKLDRVASGL

-288 YQPVRNHAGAVEGIF
+288 YQPVRNAAGAVEAIF

-316 GAMEKNETRL
+316 RTMEKNENRFR
-326 HLAQA
+326 LAQV
-331 AAQIGTWEWDPVGKK
+331 AAQIGTWEWDPDGK
-346 NSLSSELHHMFG
+346 NTSLSSELHHMFG
-358 TEASDPEHA
+358 TEASDPDHV
-367 EQWKSRVVPE
+367 QTWKSRVLAE
-377 DLPRVQAAMQESLKT
+377 DMPKVQAAMQESLKT
-392 GSMEFEYRYQNPE
+392 GSMEFEYRYQDPQ

-412 CKGGRLSQD
+412 CKGRRFTEGD
-421 QSRLFGVVL
+421 TRLFGVVL
-430 DITERKQTA
+430 DITERKQIA
-439 EALRTAHNELE
+439 EALRNAHEELE
-450 ARVQRRTAELQRR
+450 ARVQQRTAELQRR

-498 RLYGWSREEVL
+498 RLYGWSRAEVL
-509 EKAPHQILRT
+509 QKTPHQILRT

-524 FEEIKAQLLREG
+524 FEEIKAQLLRDG
-536 RWQGELTHSKRDGS
+536 QWQGELTHSKRDGS
-550 RIIVA
+550 RITVA
-555 SRWSMWRAPDGK
+555 SRWSMWWSPEGK

-595 LQMQDEERRRIAR
+595 LQMQDDERRRIAR

-623 NLSSIRREAKQL
+623 NLASIQREAKQL
-635 SPQVLKT
+635 SPQALKT
-642 CSESLELVKALSREL
+642 CSESLDLVKELSREL

-675 SAVRWYVEGFGERS
+675 SAVRWYVEGFAERS
-689 KINVNLELDAD
+689 KIRVNLDLDAN

-716 QECLTN
+716 QESLTN
-722 IHRHSGSSTASIRI
+722 IHRHSGSPTASISISRT
-736 GRSAREVRVEVRDE
+736 RRQVRLEVHDQ
-750 GKGISTQKQCNPGS
+750 GKGISVQKQRNSGS
-764 MKRGVGIQ
+764 MKGVGIQ
-772 GMQERVRQLGGRLEI
+772 GMHERVRQLGGRLQI
-787 HSGKAGT
+787 NSGKGGT
-794 TVIAIL
+794 SVVAIL
-800 PVANRSGEDVS
+800 PTESASGDSFASAVERVS
-811 TTAEIAS
+811 

>member
-1 MSDSI
+1 MN
-6 EIPQEQVPA
+6 
-15 PEVWMEKQMSS
+15 S

-42 RSLLESRKEWN
+42 RSLLTSRKEWD

-61 RDAVNKAKELHPDV
+61 RDAVKKAKELKPDV

-89 AASLIRKEVPQSKI
+89 AARLIHKEVPQSKI

-114 IQTALDAGARGYVSK
+114 LQTALDAGARGYVSK
-129 SEVSRDLLPAIEAI
+129 SEVSRDLLPAVEAI

-151 SHTENNGD
+151 SQTGNNGD
-159 GTSASAQPAISVSTK
+159 GISANAYSALSENTTGVAAQP
-174 TDDLEL
+174 
-180 GELDLL
+180 GELELL

-204 FMRGP
+204 IMSGP
-209 EHRWAFV
+209 EQRWSFV

-228 DRALLGK
+228 DKDLLGK
-235 TIRESLSELKGQGFF
+235 TVRESLPELKDQGFF
-250 ELLDEVYRSGVPFV
+250 DLLDQVYRSGVPFV
-264 GTEMKVNLDRGASGQ
+264 GTEMKVKLDRVASGL

-288 YQPVRNHAGAVEGIF
+288 YQPVRNAAGAVEAIF

-316 GAMEKNETRL
+316 RTMEKNENRFR
-326 HLAQA
+326 LAQV
-331 AAQIGTWEWDPVGKK
+331 AAQIGTWEWDPDGK
-346 NSLSSELHHMFG
+346 NTSLSSELHHMFG
-358 TEASDPEHA
+358 TEASDPDHV
-367 EQWKSRVVPE
+367 QTWKSRVLAE
-377 DLPRVQAAMQESLKT
+377 DMPKVQAAMQESLKT
-392 GSMEFEYRYQNPE
+392 GSMEFEYRYQDPQ

-412 CKGGRLSQD
+412 CKGRRFTEGD
-421 QSRLFGVVL
+421 TRLFGVVL
-430 DITERKQTA
+430 DITERKQIA
-439 EALRTAHNELE
+439 EALRNAHEELE
-450 ARVQRRTAELQRR
+450 ARVQQRTAELQRR

-498 RLYGWSREEVL
+498 RLYGWGRAEVL
-509 EKAPHQILRT
+509 QKTPHQILRT

-524 FEEIKAQLLREG
+524 FEEIKAQLLRDG
-536 RWQGELTHSKRDGS
+536 QWQGELTHSKRDGS
-550 RIIVA
+550 RITVA
-555 SRWSMWRAPDGK
+555 SRWSMWWSPEGK

-595 LQMQDEERRRIAR
+595 LQMQDDERRRIAR

-623 NLSSIRREAKQL
+623 NLASIQREAKQL
-635 SPQVLKT
+635 SPQALKT
-642 CSESLELVKALSREL
+642 CSESLDLVKELSREL

-675 SAVRWYVEGFGERS
+675 SAVRWYVEGFAERS
-689 KINVNLELDAD
+689 KIRVNLDLDAN

-716 QECLTN
+716 QESLTN
-722 IHRHSGSSTASIRI
+722 IHRHSGSPTASISISRT
-736 GRSAREVRVEVRDE
+736 RRQVRLEVHDQ
-750 GKGISTQKQCNPGS
+750 GKGISVQKQRNSGS

-772 GMQERVRQLGGRLEI
+772 GMHERVRQLGGRLQI
-787 HSGKAGT
+787 NSGKGGT
-794 TVIAIL
+794 SVVAIL
-800 PVANRSGEDVS
+800 PTESASGDSFASAVERVS
-811 TTAEIAS
+811 

>member
-1 MSDSI
+1 MN
-6 EIPQEQVPA
+6 
-15 PEVWMEKQMSS
+15 S

-42 RSLLESRKEWN
+42 RSLLTSRKEWD

-61 RDAVNKAKELHPDV
+61 RDAVKKAKELKPDV

-89 AASLIRKEVPQSKI
+89 AARLIHKEVPQSKI

-114 IQTALDAGARGYVSK
+114 LQTALDSGARGYVSK
-129 SEVSRDLLPAIEAI
+129 SEVSRDLLPAVEAI

-151 SHTENNGD
+151 SQTGNNGD
-159 GTSASAQPAISVSTK
+159 GISANAYSALSENTTGIAAQP
-174 TDDLEL
+174 
-180 GELDLL
+180 GELELL

-204 FMRGP
+204 IMSGP
-209 EHRWAFV
+209 EQRWSFV

-228 DRALLGK
+228 DKDLLGK
-235 TIRESLSELKGQGFF
+235 TVRESLPELKDQGFF
-250 ELLDEVYRSGVPFV
+250 DLLDQVYRSGVPFV
-264 GTEMKVNLDRGASGQ
+264 GTEMKVKLDRVASGL

-288 YQPVRNHAGAVEGIF
+288 YQPVRNAAGAVEAIF

-316 GAMEKNETRL
+316 RTMEKNENRFR
-326 HLAQA
+326 LAQV
-331 AAQIGTWEWDPVGKK
+331 AAQIGTWEWDPDGK
-346 NSLSSELHHMFG
+346 NTSLSSELHHMFG
-358 TEASDPEHA
+358 TEASDPDHV
-367 EQWKSRVVPE
+367 QTWKSRVLAE
-377 DLPRVQAAMQESLKT
+377 DMPKVQAAMQESLKT
-392 GSMEFEYRYQNPE
+392 GSMEFEYRYQDPQ

-412 CKGGRLSQD
+412 CKGRRFTEGD
-421 QSRLFGVVL
+421 TRLFGVVL
-430 DITERKQTA
+430 DITERKQIA
-439 EALRTAHNELE
+439 EALRNAHEELE
-450 ARVQRRTAELQRR
+450 ARVQQRTAELQRR

-498 RLYGWSREEVL
+498 RLYGWSRAEVL
-509 EKAPHQILRT
+509 QKTPHQILRT

-524 FEEIKAQLLREG
+524 FEEIKAQLLRDG
-536 RWQGELTHSKRDGS
+536 QWQGELTHSKRDGS
-550 RIIVA
+550 RITVA
-555 SRWSMWRAPDGK
+555 SRWSMWWSPEGK

-595 LQMQDEERRRIAR
+595 LQMQDDERRRIAR

-623 NLSSIRREAKQL
+623 NLASIQREAKQL
-635 SPQVLKT
+635 SPQALKT
-642 CSESLELVKALSREL
+642 CSESLDLVKELSREL

-675 SAVRWYVEGFGERS
+675 SAVRWYVEGFAERS
-689 KINVNLELDAD
+689 KIRVNLDLDAN

-716 QECLTN
+716 QESLTN
-722 IHRHSGSSTASIRI
+722 IHRHSGSPTASISISRT
-736 GRSAREVRVEVRDE
+736 RRQVRLEVHDQ
-750 GKGISTQKQCNPGS
+750 GKGISVQKQRNSGS

-772 GMQERVRQLGGRLEI
+772 GMHERVRQLGGRLQI
-787 HSGKAGT
+787 NSGKGGT
-794 TVIAIL
+794 SVVAIL
-800 PVANRSGEDVS
+800 PTFGRQLRLCCRARFLRLAV
-811 TTAEIAS
+811 

>member
-1 MSDSI
+1 MN
-6 EIPQEQVPA
+6 
-15 PEVWMEKQMSS
+15 S

-42 RSLLESRKEWN
+42 RSLLTSRKEWD

-61 RDAVNKAKELHPDV
+61 RDAVKKAKELKPDV
-75 VVLDISMPHLNGFE
+75 VVLDISMPDLNGFE
-89 AASLIRKEVPQSKI
+89 AARLIHKEVPQSKI

-114 IQTALDAGARGYVSK
+114 LQTALDAGARGYVSK
-129 SEVSRDLLPAIEAI
+129 SEVSRDLLPAVEAI

-151 SHTENNGD
+151 SQTGNNGD
-159 GTSASAQPAISVSTK
+159 GISANAYSALSENTTGIAAQP
-174 TDDLEL
+174 
-180 GELDLL
+180 GELELL

-204 FMRGP
+204 IMSGP
-209 EHRWAFV
+209 EQRWSFV

-228 DRALLGK
+228 DKDLLGK
-235 TIRESLSELKGQGFF
+235 TVRESLPELKDQGFF
-250 ELLDEVYRSGVPFV
+250 DLLDQVYRSGVPFV
-264 GTEMKVNLDRGASGQ
+264 GTEMKVKLDRVASGL

-288 YQPVRNHAGAVEGIF
+288 YQPVRNAAGAVEAIF

-316 GAMEKNETRL
+316 RTMEKNENRFR
-326 HLAQA
+326 LAQV
-331 AAQIGTWEWDPVGKK
+331 AAQIGTWEWDPDGK
-346 NSLSSELHHMFG
+346 NTSLSSELHHMFG
-358 TEASDPEHA
+358 TEASDPDHV
-367 EQWKSRVVPE
+367 QTWKSRVLAE
-377 DLPRVQAAMQESLKT
+377 DMAKVQAAIQESLKT
-392 GSMEFEYRYQNPE
+392 GSMEFEYRYQDPQ

-412 CKGGRLSQD
+412 CKGCRFTEGD
-421 QSRLFGVVL
+421 TRLFGVVL
-430 DITERKQTA
+430 DITERKQIA
-439 EALRTAHNELE
+439 EALRNAHEELE
-450 ARVQRRTAELQRR
+450 ARVQQRTAELQRR

-498 RLYGWSREEVL
+498 RLYGWSRAEVL
-509 EKAPHQILRT
+509 QKTPHQILRT

-524 FEEIKAQLLREG
+524 FEEIKAQLLRDG
-536 RWQGELTHSKRDGS
+536 QWQGELTHSKRDGS
-550 RIIVA
+550 RITVA
-555 SRWSMWRAPDGK
+555 SRWSMWWSPEGK

-595 LQMQDEERRRIAR
+595 LQMQDDERRRIAR

-623 NLSSIRREAKQL
+623 NLASIQREAKQL
-635 SPQVLKT
+635 SPQALKT
-642 CSESLELVKALSREL
+642 CSESLDLVKELSREL

-675 SAVRWYVEGFGERS
+675 SAVRWYVEGFAERS
-689 KINVNLELDAD
+689 KIRVNLDLDAN

-716 QECLTN
+716 QESLTN
-722 IHRHSGSSTASIRI
+722 IHRHSGSPTASISISRT
-736 GRSAREVRVEVRDE
+736 RREVRLGVHDQ
-750 GKGISTQKQCNPGS
+750 GKGISGS

-772 GMQERVRQLGGRLEI
+772 GMHERVRQLGGRLQI
-787 HSGKAGT
+787 NSGKGGT
-794 TVIAIL
+794 SVVAIL
-800 PVANRSGEDVS
+800 PTESASGDSFASAVERVS
-811 TTAEIAS
+811 

>member
-1 MSDSI
+1 MN
-6 EIPQEQVPA
+6 
-15 PEVWMEKQMSS
+15 S

-42 RSLLESRKEWN
+42 RSLLTSRKEWD
-53 VCGEAVDG
+53 VCGEAVEG
-61 RDAVNKAKELHPDV
+61 RDAVKKAKELKPDV
-75 VVLDISMPHLNGFE
+75 VVLDISMPDLNGFE
-89 AASLIRKEVPQSKI
+89 AARLIHKEVPQSKI

-114 IQTALDAGARGYVSK
+114 LQTALDAGARGYVSK
-129 SEVSRDLLPAIEAI
+129 SEVSRDLLPAVEAI

-151 SHTENNGD
+151 SQTGNNGD
-159 GTSASAQPAISVSTK
+159 GISANAYSALSENTTGIAAQP
-174 TDDLEL
+174 
-180 GELDLL
+180 GELELL

-204 FMRGP
+204 IMSGP
-209 EHRWAFV
+209 EQRWSFV

-228 DRALLGK
+228 DKDLLGK
-235 TIRESLSELKGQGFF
+235 TVRESLPELKDQGFF
-250 ELLDEVYRSGVPFV
+250 DLLDQVYRSGVPFV
-264 GTEMKVNLDRGASGQ
+264 GTEMKVKLDRVASGL

-288 YQPVRNHAGAVEGIF
+288 YQPVRNAAGAVEAIF

-316 GAMEKNETRL
+316 RTMEKNENRFR
-326 HLAQA
+326 LAQV
-331 AAQIGTWEWDPVGKK
+331 AAQIGTWEWDPDGK
-346 NSLSSELHHMFG
+346 NTSLSSELHHMFG
-358 TEASDPEHA
+358 TEASDPDHV
-367 EQWKSRVVPE
+367 QTWKSRVLAE
-377 DLPRVQAAMQESLKT
+377 DMAKVQAAMQESLKT
-392 GSMEFEYRYQNPE
+392 GSMEFEYRYQDPQ

-412 CKGGRLSQD
+412 CKGRRFTEGD
-421 QSRLFGVVL
+421 TRLFGVVL
-430 DITERKQTA
+430 DITERKQIA
-439 EALRTAHNELE
+439 EALRNAHEELE
-450 ARVQRRTAELQRR
+450 ARVQQRTAELQRR

-498 RLYGWSREEVL
+498 RLYGWSRAEVL
-509 EKAPHQILRT
+509 QKTPHQILRT

-524 FEEIKAQLLREG
+524 FEEIKAQLLRDG
-536 RWQGELTHSKRDGS
+536 QWQGELTHSKRDGS
-550 RIIVA
+550 RITVA
-555 SRWSMWRAPDGK
+555 SRWSMWWSPEGK

-595 LQMQDEERRRIAR
+595 LQMQDDERRRIAR

-623 NLSSIRREAKQL
+623 NLASIQREAKQL
-635 SPQVLKT
+635 SPQALKT
-642 CSESLELVKALSREL
+642 CSESLDLVKELSREL

-675 SAVRWYVEGFGERS
+675 SAVRWYVEGFAERS
-689 KINVNLELDAD
+689 KIRVNLDLDAN

-716 QECLTN
+716 QESLTN
-722 IHRHSGSSTASIRI
+722 IHRHSGSPTASISISRT
-736 GRSAREVRVEVRDE
+736 RREVRLGVHDQ
-750 GKGISTQKQCNPGS
+750 GKGISGS

-772 GMQERVRQLGGRLEI
+772 GMHERVRQLGGRLQI
-787 HSGKAGT
+787 NSGKGGT
-794 TVIAIL
+794 SVVAIL
-800 PVANRSGEDVS
+800 PTESASGDSFASAVERVS
-811 TTAEIAS
+811 

>member
-1 MSDSI
+1 MN
-6 EIPQEQVPA
+6 
-15 PEVWMEKQMSS
+15 S

-42 RSLLESRKEWN
+42 RSLLTSRKEWN

-61 RDAVNKAKELHPDV
+61 RDAVKKAKELMPDV

-89 AASLIRKEVPQSKI
+89 AARLIHEEVPQSKI

-114 IQTALDAGARGYVSK
+114 LQTALDAGARGYVSK
-129 SEVSRDLLPAIEAI
+129 SDVSRDLLPAVEAI

-151 SHTENNGD
+151 SQTENNGD
-159 GTSASAQPAISVSTK
+159 GLSARAYRPVSENPTTNAFQP
-174 TDDLEL
+174 D
-180 GELDLL
+180 ELDLL
-186 AERNHLRELFMQ
+186 AERNHLHELFMQ

-204 FMRGP
+204 VMSGP
-209 EHRWAFV
+209 EQRWTFV
-216 NPAYVRAVGRKS
+216 NPACVRAVGRRS
-228 DRALLGK
+228 DEDLVGK
-235 TIRESLSELKGQGFF
+235 TVRESLPELKDQGFF
-250 ELLDEVYRSGVPFV
+250 ELLDQVYRSGVPFV
-264 GTEMKVNLDRGASGQ
+264 GTEMKIKLNRAASGL

-288 YQPVRNHAGAVEGIF
+288 YQPVRNAAGAVEAIF
-303 VHAVEVTDHVLAR
+303 LHAVEVTDHVLAR
-316 GAMEKNETRL
+316 RAMEKNENRFR
-326 HLAQA
+326 LAQV
-331 AAQIGTWEWDPVGKK
+331 AAQIGTWEWDPSG
-346 NSLSSELHHMFG
+346 NSTSLSSELHHMFG
-358 TEASDPEHA
+358 TEATDPDHA
-367 EQWKSRVVPE
+367 QTWNSRVVSE
-377 DLPRVQAAMQESLKT
+377 DMAKVQAAMQESVKT
-392 GSMEFEYRYQNPE
+392 GSMEFEYRYQDPR

-412 CKGGRLSQD
+412 CKGRRFTDSD
-421 QSRLFGVVL
+421 TRLFGVVL

-439 EALRTAHNELE
+439 EALRNAHEELE
-450 ARVQRRTAELQRR
+450 ARVQQRTAELQRR
-463 TEEVSA
+463 TEEVSS

-498 RLYGWSREEVL
+498 RLYGWSRHEVL
-509 EKAPHQILRT
+509 EKSPHQILKT

-524 FEEIKAQLLREG
+524 FEEIKAQLLRDG
-536 RWQGELTHSKRDGS
+536 QWQGELTHSKRDGS
-550 RIIVA
+550 RITVA
-555 SRWSMWRAPDGK
+555 SRWSMWWSPDGK

-595 LQMQDEERRRIAR
+595 LQMQDDERRRIAR

-623 NLSSIRREAKQL
+623 NLASIQREAKEL
-635 SPQVLKT
+635 SPQALKT
-642 CSESLELVKALSREL
+642 CSESLQLVKELSREL

-675 SAVRWYVEGFGERS
+675 SAVRWYVEGFAERS
-689 KINVNLELDAD
+689 KIRVNLDLDAN

-722 IHRHSGSSTASIRI
+722 IHRHSGSPTASISISR
-736 GRSAREVRVEVRDE
+736 RPREVRLEVHDQ
-750 GKGISTQKQCNPGS
+750 GKGISVQKQRNAGA

-772 GMQERVRQLGGRLEI
+772 GMHERVRQLGGRLQI
-787 HSGKAGT
+787 NSGKGGT
-794 TVIAIL
+794 AVVAIL
-800 PVANRSGEDVS
+800 PIESASGENLAPAVERVS
-811 TTAEIAS
+811 

>member
-1 MSDSI
+1 MNS
-6 EIPQEQVPA
+6 
-15 PEVWMEKQMSS
+15 VW
-26 VRILIADDHE
+26 ILIADDHE

-42 RSLLESRKEWN
+42 RSLLTSRKEWD

-61 RDAVNKAKELHPDV
+61 RDAVKKAKELKPDV
-75 VVLDISMPHLNGFE
+75 VVLDISMPDLNGFE
-89 AASLIRKEVPQSKI
+89 AARLIHKEVPQSKI

-114 IQTALDAGARGYVSK
+114 LQTALDSGARGYVSK
-129 SEVSRDLLPAIEAI
+129 SEVSRDLLPAVEAI

-151 SHTENNGD
+151 SQTGNNGD
-159 GTSASAQPAISVSTK
+159 GISANAYSALSENTTGIAAQP
-174 TDDLEL
+174 
-180 GELDLL
+180 GELELL

-204 FMRGP
+204 IMSGP
-209 EHRWAFV
+209 AQRWSFV

-228 DRALLGK
+228 DKDLLGK
-235 TIRESLSELKGQGFF
+235 TVRESLPELKDQGFF
-250 ELLDEVYRSGVPFV
+250 DLLDQVYRSGVPFV
-264 GTEMKVNLDRGASGQ
+264 GTEMKVKLDRVASGL

-288 YQPVRNHAGAVEGIF
+288 YQPVRNAAGAVEAIF

-316 GAMEKNETRL
+316 RTMEKNENRFR
-326 HLAQA
+326 LAQV
-331 AAQIGTWEWDPVGKK
+331 AAQIGTWEWDPDGK
-346 NSLSSELHHMFG
+346 NTSLSSELHHMFG
-358 TEASDPEHA
+358 TEASDPDHV
-367 EQWKSRVVPE
+367 QTWKSRVLAE
-377 DLPRVQAAMQESLKT
+377 DMPKVQAAMQESLKT
-392 GSMEFEYRYQNPE
+392 GSMEFEYRYQDPQ

-412 CKGGRLSQD
+412 CKGRRFTEGD
-421 QSRLFGVVL
+421 TRLFGVVL
-430 DITERKQTA
+430 DITERKQIA
-439 EALRTAHNELE
+439 EALRNAHEELE
-450 ARVQRRTAELQRR
+450 ARVQQRTAELQRR

-490 TYWNQGAE
+490 KYWNQGAE
-498 RLYGWSREEVL
+498 RLYGWGRAEVL
-509 EKAPHQILRT
+509 QKTPHQILRT

-524 FEEIKAQLLREG
+524 FEEIKAQLLRDG
-536 RWQGELTHSKRDGS
+536 QWQGELTHSKRDGS
-550 RIIVA
+550 RITVA
-555 SRWSMWRAPDGK
+555 SRWSMWWSPEGK

-595 LQMQDEERRRIAR
+595 LQMQDDERRRIAR

-623 NLSSIRREAKQL
+623 NLASIQREAKQL
-635 SPQVLKT
+635 SPQALKT
-642 CSESLELVKALSREL
+642 CSESLDLVKELSREL

-675 SAVRWYVEGFGERS
+675 SAVRWYVEGFAERS
-689 KINVNLELDAD
+689 KIRVNLDLDAN

-716 QECLTN
+716 QESLTN
-722 IHRHSGSSTASIRI
+722 IHRHSGSPTASISISRT
-736 GRSAREVRVEVRDE
+736 RRQVRLEVHDQ
-750 GKGISTQKQCNPGS
+750 GKGISVQKQRNSGS

-772 GMQERVRQLGGRLEI
+772 GMNERVRQLGGRLQI
-787 HSGKAGT
+787 NSGKGGT
-794 TVIAIL
+794 SVVAIL
-800 PVANRSGEDVS
+800 PTESASGDSFASAVERVS
-811 TTAEIAS
+811 

>member
-1 MSDSI
+1 MN
-6 EIPQEQVPA
+6 
-15 PEVWMEKQMSS
+15 S

-42 RSLLESRKEWN
+42 RSLLTSRKEWD

-61 RDAVNKAKELHPDV
+61 RDAVKKAKELKPDV

-89 AASLIRKEVPQSKI
+89 AARLIHKEVPQSKI

-114 IQTALDAGARGYVSK
+114 LQTALDSGARGYVSK
-129 SEVSRDLLPAIEAI
+129 SEVSRDLLPAVEAI
-143 IHNRSPFI
+143 VHNRSPFI
-151 SHTENNGD
+151 SQTGNNGD
-159 GTSASAQPAISVSTK
+159 GISANAYSALSENTTGIAAQPSE
-174 TDDLEL
+174 LE
-180 GELDLL
+180 LL

-204 FMRGP
+204 IMSGP
-209 EHRWAFV
+209 EQRWSFV

-228 DRALLGK
+228 DKDLLGK
-235 TIRESLSELKGQGFF
+235 TVRESLPELKDQGFF
-250 ELLDEVYRSGVPFV
+250 DLLDQVYRSGVPFV
-264 GTEMKVNLDRGASGQ
+264 GTEMKVKLDRVASGL

-288 YQPVRNHAGAVEGIF
+288 YQPVRNAAGAVEAIF

-316 GAMEKNETRL
+316 RTMEKNENRFR
-326 HLAQA
+326 LAQV
-331 AAQIGTWEWDPVGKK
+331 AAQIGTWEWDPDGK
-346 NSLSSELHHMFG
+346 NTSLSSELHHMFG
-358 TEASDPEHA
+358 TEASDPDHV
-367 EQWKSRVVPE
+367 QTWKSRVLAE
-377 DLPRVQAAMQESLKT
+377 DMPKVQAAMQESLKT
-392 GSMEFEYRYQNPE
+392 GSMEFEYRYQDPQ

-412 CKGGRLSQD
+412 CKGRRFTEGD
-421 QSRLFGVVL
+421 TRLFGVVL
-430 DITERKQTA
+430 DITERKQIA
-439 EALRTAHNELE
+439 EALRNAHEELE
-450 ARVQRRTAELQRR
+450 ARVQQRTAELQRR

-498 RLYGWSREEVL
+498 RLYGWSRAEVL
-509 EKAPHQILRT
+509 QKTPHQILRT

-524 FEEIKAQLLREG
+524 FEEIKAQLLRDG
-536 RWQGELTHSKRDGS
+536 QWQGELTHSKRDGS
-550 RIIVA
+550 RITVA
-555 SRWSMWRAPDGK
+555 SRWSMWWSPEGK

-595 LQMQDEERRRIAR
+595 LQMQDDERRRIAR

-623 NLSSIRREAKQL
+623 NLASIQREAKQL
-635 SPQVLKT
+635 SPQALKT
-642 CSESLELVKALSREL
+642 CSESLDLVKELSREL

-675 SAVRWYVEGFGERS
+675 SAVRWYVEGFAERS
-689 KINVNLELDAD
+689 KIRVNLDLDAN

-716 QECLTN
+716 QESLTN
-722 IHRHSGSSTASIRI
+722 IHRHSGSPTASISISRT
-736 GRSAREVRVEVRDE
+736 RRQVRLEVHDQ
-750 GKGISTQKQCNPGS
+750 GKGISVQKQRNSGS
-764 MKRGVGIQ
+764 MKGVGIQ
-772 GMQERVRQLGGRLEI
+772 GMHERVRQLGGRLQI
-787 HSGKAGT
+787 NSGKGGT
-794 TVIAIL
+794 SVVAIL
-800 PVANRSGEDVS
+800 PTESASGDSFASAVERVS
-811 TTAEIAS
+811 

>member
-1 MSDSI
+1 MN
-6 EIPQEQVPA
+6 
-15 PEVWMEKQMSS
+15 S

-42 RSLLESRKEWN
+42 RSLLTSRKEWD

-61 RDAVNKAKELHPDV
+61 RDAVKKAKELKPDV
-75 VVLDISMPHLNGFE
+75 VVLDISMPDLNGFE
-89 AASLIRKEVPQSKI
+89 AARLIHKEVPQSKI

-114 IQTALDAGARGYVSK
+114 LQTALDAGARGYVSK
-129 SEVSRDLLPAIEAI
+129 SEVSRDLLPAVEAI

-151 SHTENNGD
+151 SQTGNNGD
-159 GTSASAQPAISVSTK
+159 GISANAYSALSENTTGIAAQP
-174 TDDLEL
+174 
-180 GELDLL
+180 GELELL

-204 FMRGP
+204 IMSGP
-209 EHRWAFV
+209 EQRWSFV

-228 DRALLGK
+228 DKDLLGK
-235 TIRESLSELKGQGFF
+235 TVRESLPELKDQGFF
-250 ELLDEVYRSGVPFV
+250 DLLDQVYRSGVPFV
-264 GTEMKVNLDRGASGQ
+264 GTEMKVKLDRVASGL

-288 YQPVRNHAGAVEGIF
+288 YQPVRNAAGAVEAIF

-316 GAMEKNETRL
+316 RTMEKNENRFR
-326 HLAQA
+326 LAQV
-331 AAQIGTWEWDPVGKK
+331 AAQIGTWEWDPDGK
-346 NSLSSELHHMFG
+346 NTSLSSELHHMFG
-358 TEASDPEHA
+358 TEASDPDHV
-367 EQWKSRVVPE
+367 QTWKSRVLAE
-377 DLPRVQAAMQESLKT
+377 DMAKVQAAIQESLKT
-392 GSMEFEYRYQNPE
+392 GSMEFEYRYQDPQ

-412 CKGGRLSQD
+412 CKGCRFTEGD
-421 QSRLFGVVL
+421 TRLFGVVL
-430 DITERKQTA
+430 DITERKQIA
-439 EALRTAHNELE
+439 EALRNAHEELE
-450 ARVQRRTAELQRR
+450 ARVQQRTAELQRR

-498 RLYGWSREEVL
+498 RLYGWSRAEVL
-509 EKAPHQILRT
+509 QKTPHQILRT

-524 FEEIKAQLLREG
+524 FEEIKAQLLRDG

-550 RIIVA
+550 RIIVS
-555 SRWSMWRAPDGK
+555 SRWSMWRNPDGK

-595 LQMQDEERRRIAR
+595 LQMQDDERRRIAR

-623 NLSSIRREAKQL
+623 NLASIQREAKQL
-635 SPQVLKT
+635 SPQALKT
-642 CSESLELVKALSREL
+642 CSESLDLVKELSREL

-675 SAVRWYVEGFGERS
+675 SAVRWYVEGFAERS
-689 KINVNLELDAD
+689 KIRVNLDLDAN

-716 QECLTN
+716 QESLTN
-722 IHRHSGSSTASIRI
+722 IHRHSGSPTASINISRT
-736 GRSAREVRVEVRDE
+736 RREVRLGVHDQ
-750 GKGISTQKQCNPGS
+750 GKGISGS

-772 GMQERVRQLGGRLEI
+772 GMHERVRQLGGRLQI
-787 HSGKAGT
+787 NSGKGGT
-794 TVIAIL
+794 SVVAIL
-800 PVANRSGEDVS
+800 PTESASGDSFASAVERVS
-811 TTAEIAS
+811 

>member
-1 MSDSI
+1 MN
-6 EIPQEQVPA
+6 
-15 PEVWMEKQMSS
+15 S

-42 RSLLESRKEWN
+42 RSLLTSRKEWD
-53 VCGEAVDG
+53 VCGEAVEG
-61 RDAVNKAKELHPDV
+61 RDAVKKAKELKPDV
-75 VVLDISMPHLNGFE
+75 VVLDISMPDLNGFE
-89 AASLIRKEVPQSKI
+89 AARLIHKEVPQSKI
-103 LILSQHNVSEM
+103 LLLSQHNVSEM
-114 IQTALDAGARGYVSK
+114 LQTALAAGARGYVSK
-129 SEVSRDLLPAIEAI
+129 SEVSRDLLPAVEAI

-151 SHTENNGD
+151 SQTGNNGD
-159 GTSASAQPAISVSTK
+159 GISANAYSALSENTTGIAAQP
-174 TDDLEL
+174 
-180 GELDLL
+180 GELELL

-204 FMRGP
+204 IMSGS
-209 EHRWAFV
+209 EQRWSFV

-228 DRALLGK
+228 DKDLLGK
-235 TIRESLSELKGQGFF
+235 TVRESLPELKDQGFF
-250 ELLDEVYRSGVPFV
+250 DLLDQVYRSGVPFV
-264 GTEMKVNLDRGASGQ
+264 GTEMKVKLDRVASGL

-288 YQPVRNHAGAVEGIF
+288 YKPVRNAAGAVEAIF

-316 GAMEKNETRL
+316 RTMEKNENRFR
-326 HLAQA
+326 LAQV
-331 AAQIGTWEWDPVGKK
+331 AAQIGTWEWDPDGK
-346 NSLSSELHHMFG
+346 NTSLSSELHHMFG
-358 TEASDPEHA
+358 TEASDPDHV
-367 EQWKSRVVPE
+367 QTWKSRVLAE
-377 DLPRVQAAMQESLKT
+377 DMAKVQAAMQESLKT
-392 GSMEFEYRYQNPE
+392 GSMEFEYRYQDPQ

-412 CKGGRLSQD
+412 CKGRRFTEGD
-421 QSRLFGVVL
+421 TRLFGVVL
-430 DITERKQTA
+430 DITERKQIA
-439 EALRTAHNELE
+439 EALRNAHEELE
-450 ARVQRRTAELQRR
+450 ARVQQRTAELQRR

-498 RLYGWSREEVL
+498 RLYGWSRAEVL
-509 EKAPHQILRT
+509 QKTPHQILRT

-524 FEEIKAQLLREG
+524 FEEIKAQLLCDG
-536 RWQGELTHSKRDGS
+536 QWQGELTHSKRDGS
-550 RIIVA
+550 RITVA
-555 SRWSMWRAPDGK
+555 SRWSMWWSPEDK

-595 LQMQDEERRRIAR
+595 LQMQDDERRRIAR

-623 NLSSIRREAKQL
+623 NLASIQREAKQL
-635 SPQVLKT
+635 SPQALKT
-642 CSESLELVKALSREL
+642 SGESLDLVKELSREL

-675 SAVRWYVEGFGERS
+675 SAVRWYVEGFAERS
-689 KINVNLELDAD
+689 KIRVNLDLDAN

-716 QECLTN
+716 QESLTN
-722 IHRHSGSSTASIRI
+722 IHRHSGSPTASISISRT
-736 GRSAREVRVEVRDE
+736 RREVRLGVHDQ
-750 GKGISTQKQCNPGS
+750 GKGISGS

-772 GMQERVRQLGGRLEI
+772 GMHERVRQLGGRLQI
-787 HSGKAGT
+787 NSGKGGT
-794 TVIAIL
+794 SVVAIL
-800 PVANRSGEDVS
+800 PTESASGDSFASAVERVS
-811 TTAEIAS
+811 

>member
-1 MSDSI
+1 MN
-6 EIPQEQVPA
+6 
-15 PEVWMEKQMSS
+15 S

-42 RSLLESRKEWN
+42 RSLLTSRKEWD

-61 RDAVNKAKELHPDV
+61 RDAVKKAKELKPDV
-75 VVLDISMPHLNGFE
+75 VVLDISMPDLNGFE
-89 AASLIRKEVPQSKI
+89 AARLIHKEVPQSKI

-114 IQTALDAGARGYVSK
+114 LQTALDAGARGYVSK
-129 SEVSRDLLPAIEAI
+129 SEVSRDLLPAVEAI

-151 SHTENNGD
+151 SQTGNNGD
-159 GTSASAQPAISVSTK
+159 GISANAYSALSENTTGIAAQP
-174 TDDLEL
+174 
-180 GELDLL
+180 GELELL

-204 FMRGP
+204 IMSGP
-209 EHRWAFV
+209 EQRWSFV

-228 DRALLGK
+228 DKDLLGK
-235 TIRESLSELKGQGFF
+235 TVRESLPELKDQGFF
-250 ELLDEVYRSGVPFV
+250 DLLDQVYRSGVPFV
-264 GTEMKVNLDRGASGQ
+264 GTEMKVKLDRVASGL

-288 YQPVRNHAGAVEGIF
+288 YQPVRNAAGAVEAIF

-316 GAMEKNETRL
+316 RTMEKNENRFR
-326 HLAQA
+326 LAQV
-331 AAQIGTWEWDPVGKK
+331 AAQIGTWEWDPDGK
-346 NSLSSELHHMFG
+346 NTSLSSELHHMFG
-358 TEASDPEHA
+358 TEASDPDHV
-367 EQWKSRVVPE
+367 QTWKSRVLAE
-377 DLPRVQAAMQESLKT
+377 DMAKVQAAIQESLKT
-392 GSMEFEYRYQNPE
+392 GSMEFEYRYQDPQ

-412 CKGGRLSQD
+412 CKGCRFTEGD
-421 QSRLFGVVL
+421 TRLFGVVL
-430 DITERKQTA
+430 DITARKQIA
-439 EALRTAHNELE
+439 EALRNAHEELE
-450 ARVQRRTAELQRR
+450 ARVQQRTAELQRR

-498 RLYGWSREEVL
+498 RLYGWSRAEVL
-509 EKAPHQILRT
+509 QKTPHQILRT

-524 FEEIKAQLLREG
+524 FEEIKAQLLRDG
-536 RWQGELTHSKRDGS
+536 QWQGELTHSKRDGS
-550 RIIVA
+550 RITVA
-555 SRWSMWRAPDGK
+555 SRWSMWWSPEGK

-595 LQMQDEERRRIAR
+595 LQMQDDERRRIAR

-623 NLSSIRREAKQL
+623 NLASIQREAKQL
-635 SPQVLKT
+635 SPQALKT
-642 CSESLELVKALSREL
+642 CSESLDLVKELSREL

-675 SAVRWYVEGFGERS
+675 SAVRWYVEGFAERS
-689 KINVNLELDAD
+689 KIRVNLDLDAN

-716 QECLTN
+716 QESLTN
-722 IHRHSGSSTASIRI
+722 IHRHSGSPTASINISRT
-736 GRSAREVRVEVRDE
+736 RREVRLGVHDQ
-750 GKGISTQKQCNPGS
+750 GKGISGS

-772 GMQERVRQLGGRLEI
+772 GMHERVRQLGGRLQI
-787 HSGKAGT
+787 NSGKGGT
-794 TVIAIL
+794 SVVAIL
-800 PVANRSGEDVS
+800 PTESASGDSFASAVERVS
-811 TTAEIAS
+811 

>member
-1 MSDSI
+1 MNS
-6 EIPQEQVPA
+6 
-15 PEVWMEKQMSS
+15 VW
-26 VRILIADDHE
+26 ILIADDHE

-42 RSLLESRKEWN
+42 RSLLTSRKEWD

-61 RDAVNKAKELHPDV
+61 RDAVKKAKELKPDV

-89 AASLIRKEVPQSKI
+89 AARLIHKEVPQSKI

-114 IQTALDAGARGYVSK
+114 LQTALDSGARGYVSK
-129 SEVSRDLLPAIEAI
+129 SEVSRDLLPAVEAI

-151 SHTENNGD
+151 SQTGNNGD
-159 GTSASAQPAISVSTK
+159 GISANAYSALSENTTGIAAQP
-174 TDDLEL
+174 
-180 GELDLL
+180 GELELL

-204 FMRGP
+204 IMSGP
-209 EHRWAFV
+209 EQRWSFV

-228 DRALLGK
+228 DKDLLGK
-235 TIRESLSELKGQGFF
+235 TVRESLPELKDQGFF
-250 ELLDEVYRSGVPFV
+250 DLLDQVYRSGVPFV
-264 GTEMKVNLDRGASGQ
+264 GTEMKVKLDRVASGL

-288 YQPVRNHAGAVEGIF
+288 YQPVRNAAGAVEAIF

-316 GAMEKNETRL
+316 RTMEKNENRFR
-326 HLAQA
+326 LAQV
-331 AAQIGTWEWDPVGKK
+331 AAQIGTWEWDPDGK
-346 NSLSSELHHMFG
+346 NTSLSSELHHMFG
-358 TEASDPEHA
+358 TEASDPDHV
-367 EQWKSRVVPE
+367 QTWKSRVLAE
-377 DLPRVQAAMQESLKT
+377 DMPKVQAAMQESLKT
-392 GSMEFEYRYQNPE
+392 GSMEFEYRYQDPQ

-412 CKGGRLSQD
+412 CKGRRFTEGD
-421 QSRLFGVVL
+421 TRLFGVVL
-430 DITERKQTA
+430 DITERKQIA
-439 EALRTAHNELE
+439 EALRNAHEELE
-450 ARVQRRTAELQRR
+450 ARVQQRTAELQRR

-498 RLYGWSREEVL
+498 RLYGWSRAEVL
-509 EKAPHQILRT
+509 QKTPHQILRT

-524 FEEIKAQLLREG
+524 FEEIKAQLLRDG
-536 RWQGELTHSKRDGS
+536 QWQGELTHSKRDGS
-550 RIIVA
+550 RITVA
-555 SRWSMWRAPDGK
+555 SRWSMWWSPEGK

-595 LQMQDEERRRIAR
+595 LQMQDDERRRIAR

-623 NLSSIRREAKQL
+623 NLASIQREAKQL
-635 SPQVLKT
+635 SPQALKT
-642 CSESLELVKALSREL
+642 CSESLDLVKELSREL

-675 SAVRWYVEGFGERS
+675 SAVRWYVEGFAERS
-689 KINVNLELDAD
+689 KIRVNLDLDAN

-716 QECLTN
+716 QESLTN
-722 IHRHSGSSTASIRI
+722 IHRHSGSPTASISISRT
-736 GRSAREVRVEVRDE
+736 RRQVRLEVHDQ
-750 GKGISTQKQCNPGS
+750 GKGISVQKQRNSGS

-772 GMQERVRQLGGRLEI
+772 GMHERVRQLGGRLQI
-787 HSGKAGT
+787 NSGKGGT
-794 TVIAIL
+794 SVVAIL
-800 PVANRSGEDVS
+800 PTFGRQLRLCCRARFLRLAV
-811 TTAEIAS
+811 

>member
-1 MSDSI
+1 MN
-6 EIPQEQVPA
+6 
-15 PEVWMEKQMSS
+15 S

-42 RSLLESRKEWN
+42 RSLLTSRKEWD

-61 RDAVNKAKELHPDV
+61 RDAVKKAKELKPDV

-89 AASLIRKEVPQSKI
+89 AARLIHKEVPQSKI

-114 IQTALDAGARGYVSK
+114 LQTALDSGARGFVSK
-129 SEVSRDLLPAIEAI
+129 SEVSRDLLPAVEAI

-151 SHTENNGD
+151 SQTGNNGD
-159 GTSASAQPAISVSTK
+159 GISANAYSALSENTTGIAAQP
-174 TDDLEL
+174 
-180 GELDLL
+180 GELELL

-204 FMRGP
+204 IMSGP
-209 EHRWAFV
+209 EQRWSFV

-228 DRALLGK
+228 DKDLLGK
-235 TIRESLSELKGQGFF
+235 TVRESLPELKDQGFF
-250 ELLDEVYRSGVPFV
+250 DLLDQVYRSGVPFV
-264 GTEMKVNLDRGASGQ
+264 GTEMKVKLDRVASGL

-288 YQPVRNHAGAVEGIF
+288 YQPVRNAAGAVEAIF

-316 GAMEKNETRL
+316 RTMEKNENRFR
-326 HLAQA
+326 LAQV
-331 AAQIGTWEWDPVGKK
+331 AAQIGTWEWDPDGK
-346 NSLSSELHHMFG
+346 NTSLSSELHHMFG
-358 TEASDPEHA
+358 TEASDPDHV
-367 EQWKSRVVPE
+367 QTWKSRVLAE
-377 DLPRVQAAMQESLKT
+377 DMPKVQAAMQESLKT
-392 GSMEFEYRYQNPE
+392 GSMEFEYRYQDPQ

-412 CKGGRLSQD
+412 CKGRRFTEGD
-421 QSRLFGVVL
+421 TRLFGVVL
-430 DITERKQTA
+430 DITERKQIA
-439 EALRTAHNELE
+439 EALRNAHEELE
-450 ARVQRRTAELQRR
+450 ARVQQRTAELQRR

-498 RLYGWSREEVL
+498 RLYGWSRAEVL
-509 EKAPHQILRT
+509 QKTPHQILRT

-524 FEEIKAQLLREG
+524 FEEIKAQLLRDG
-536 RWQGELTHSKRDGS
+536 QWQGELTHSKRDGS
-550 RIIVA
+550 RITVA
-555 SRWSMWRAPDGK
+555 SRWSMWWSPEGK

-595 LQMQDEERRRIAR
+595 LQMQDDERRRIAR

-623 NLSSIRREAKQL
+623 NLASIQREAKQL
-635 SPQVLKT
+635 SPQALKT
-642 CSESLELVKALSREL
+642 CSESLDLVKELSREL

-675 SAVRWYVEGFGERS
+675 SAVRWYVEGFAERS
-689 KINVNLELDAD
+689 KIRVNLDLDAN

-716 QECLTN
+716 QESLTN
-722 IHRHSGSSTASIRI
+722 IHRHSGSPTASISISRT
-736 GRSAREVRVEVRDE
+736 RRQVRLEVHDQ
-750 GKGISTQKQCNPGS
+750 GKGISVQKQRNSGS

-772 GMQERVRQLGGRLEI
+772 GMHERVRQLGGRLQI
-787 HSGKAGT
+787 NSGKGGT
-794 TVIAIL
+794 SVVAIL
-800 PVANRSGEDVS
+800 PTESASGDSFASAVERVS
-811 TTAEIAS
+811 

>member
-1 MSDSI
+1 MN
-6 EIPQEQVPA
+6 
-15 PEVWMEKQMSS
+15 S

-42 RSLLESRKEWN
+42 RSLLTSRKEWD

-61 RDAVNKAKELHPDV
+61 RDAVKKAKELKPDV

-89 AASLIRKEVPQSKI
+89 AARLIHKEVPQSKI

-114 IQTALDAGARGYVSK
+114 LQTALDAGARGYVSK
-129 SEVSRDLLPAIEAI
+129 SEVSRDLLPAVEAI

-151 SHTENNGD
+151 SQTGNNGD
-159 GTSASAQPAISVSTK
+159 GISANAYSALSENTTGIAAQP
-174 TDDLEL
+174 
-180 GELDLL
+180 GELELL

-204 FMRGP
+204 IMSGP
-209 EHRWAFV
+209 EQRWSFV

-228 DRALLGK
+228 DKDLLGK
-235 TIRESLSELKGQGFF
+235 TVRESLPELKDQGFF
-250 ELLDEVYRSGVPFV
+250 DLLDQVYRSGVPFV
-264 GTEMKVNLDRGASGQ
+264 GTEMKVKLDRVASGL

-288 YQPVRNHAGAVEGIF
+288 YQPVRNAAGAVEAIF

-316 GAMEKNETRL
+316 RTMEKNENRFR
-326 HLAQA
+326 LAQV
-331 AAQIGTWEWDPVGKK
+331 AAQIGTWEWDSDGK
-346 NSLSSELHHMFG
+346 NTSLSSELHHMFG
-358 TEASDPEHA
+358 TEASDPDHV
-367 EQWKSRVVPE
+367 QTWKSRVLAE
-377 DLPRVQAAMQESLKT
+377 DMPKVQAAMQESLKT
-392 GSMEFEYRYQNPE
+392 GSMEFEYRYQDPQ

-412 CKGGRLSQD
+412 CKGRRFTEGD
-421 QSRLFGVVL
+421 TRLFGVVL
-430 DITERKQTA
+430 DITERKQIA
-439 EALRTAHNELE
+439 EALRNAHEELE
-450 ARVQRRTAELQRR
+450 ARVQQRTAELQRR

-498 RLYGWSREEVL
+498 RLYGWGRAEVL
-509 EKAPHQILRT
+509 QKTPHQILRT

-524 FEEIKAQLLREG
+524 FEEIKAQLLRDG
-536 RWQGELTHSKRDGS
+536 QWQGELTHSKRDGS
-550 RIIVA
+550 RITVA
-555 SRWSMWRAPDGK
+555 SRWSMWWSPEGK

-595 LQMQDEERRRIAR
+595 LQMQDDERRRIAR

-623 NLSSIRREAKQL
+623 NLASIQREAKQL
-635 SPQVLKT
+635 SPQALKT
-642 CSESLELVKALSREL
+642 CSESLDLVKELSREL

-675 SAVRWYVEGFGERS
+675 SAVRWYVEGFAERS
-689 KINVNLELDAD
+689 KIRVNLDLDAN

-716 QECLTN
+716 QESLTN
-722 IHRHSGSSTASIRI
+722 IHRHSGSPTASISISRT
-736 GRSAREVRVEVRDE
+736 RRQVRLEVHDQ
-750 GKGISTQKQCNPGS
+750 GKGISVQKQRNSGS

-772 GMQERVRQLGGRLEI
+772 GMHERVRQLGGRLQI
-787 HSGKAGT
+787 NSGKGGT
-794 TVIAIL
+794 SVVAIL
-800 PVANRSGEDVS
+800 PTESASGDSFASAVERVS
-811 TTAEIAS
+811 